1 VKTGSGPD
9 YDFIAALVYKFP
21 EDSMHACQRKTYDTR
36 EQAERLGEA
45 CVRGLEMRGQSMAA
59 LVFQNKR
66 KRWKLSLIPACEA

>member
-1 VKTGSGPD
+1 
-9 YDFIAALVYKFP
+9 
-21 EDSMHACQRKTYDTR
+21 MHACQRKTYDTR